1 MIVNVIIFLAAIGS
15 VRFRTL
21 CCTVVNK
28 NSVLTPKISS
38 FMKASI
44 GITPANLQAVAT
56 ELSKLLADEFVLYT
70 KTRNA
75 HWNVE
80 GPDFHTKHI
89 FFEEQYEQLDD
100 TMDSV
105 AERIRQLGHYA
116 PATLQSFLQLTHLT
130 EKLGQPNDSL
140 GFIKELLTDH
150 ENIIIFLRENI
161 NRFANEYGD
170 LGTSDYITGLME
182 QHEKMA
188 WMLRAHLK

>member
-1 MIVNVIIFLAAIGS
+1 MN
-15 VRFRTL
+15 
-21 CCTVVNK
+21 
-28 NSVLTPKISS
+28 
-38 FMKASI
+38 ASI

-89 FFEEQYEQLDD
+89 FFEKQYEQLDE

-116 PATLQSFLQLTHLT
+116 PATLQRFLQLTHLT

-140 GFIKELLTDH
+140 GFIRELLTDH
-150 ENIIIFLRENI
+150 ENIIIFLRGNI

-170 LGTSDYITGLME
+170 AGTSDFITGLME
-182 QHEKMA
+182 EHEAMA